1 MLSSYVAPTSQQQHI
16 DITRY
21 HFDQLVTGRGALAR
35 ILWLQG
41 FPDQAMRM
49 AQNNVENAR
58 ARDQTSLCTALDLA
72 CMIVLEVADLATTE
86 RYVTML
92 LERSAKV
99 VLGIYQAF
107 GHSFEGE
114 LLIKRGDVAA
124 GVQRL
129 RAGLDELR
137 EASYVLRSPGLLGT
151 LAEGL
156 ARIGQVAEGLMAID
170 DALAQ
175 CERTDE
181 RWNMTELL
189 RVKGELL
196 LLEGAPEAKV
206 AAEHHY
212 QLGLEWA
219 RRQGALFW
227 ELRCASS
234 LARLLRDQS
243 RSAMRRQSSSRSTTG
258 LPKGSTRPI
267 SKRQKRFSTL
277 SDSPDMGRCGHSRW
291 IARSGHARP
300 GDRSSTE
307 ENLHSKIG
315 GQQLSKLYGRWSDP
329 ASAGTMV

>member
-1 MLSSYVAPTSQQQHI
+1 MLSRYVAPTSEQHI

-35 ILWLQG
+35 VLWLQG

-49 AQNNVENAR
+49 AQDTVENAR
-58 ARDQTSLCTALDLA
+58 ARDVTSLCTALDLA
-72 CMIVLEVADLATTE
+72 CMVVLEVADLATAE

-92 LERSAKV
+92 LVHSAKV

-124 GVQRL
+124 GVRRL

-137 EASYVLRSPGLLGT
+137 EASYVLRSPGLLGK

-181 RWNMTELL
+181 RWNMAELL

-196 LLEGAPEAKV
+196 LREGAPEAKA
-206 AAEHHY
+206 AAEHY
-212 QLGLEWA
+212 YCLGLEWA

-234 LARLLRDQS
+234 LARLWRDQ
-243 RSAMRRQSSSRSTTG
+243 ARRDEARE
-258 LPKGSTRPI
+258 LLAPVYD
-267 SKRQKRFSTL
+267 RFTEGFATADL
-277 SDSPDMGRCGHSRW
+277 RAAKALLDSVS
-291 IARSGHARP
+291 
-300 GDRSSTE
+300 
-307 ENLHSKIG
+307 
-315 GQQLSKLYGRWSDP
+315 
-329 ASAGTMV
+329 

>member
-1 MLSSYVAPTSQQQHI
+1 MV
-16 DITRY
+16 
-21 HFDQLVTGRGALAR
+21 
-35 ILWLQG
+35 
-41 FPDQAMRM
+41 
-49 AQNNVENAR
+49 
-58 ARDQTSLCTALDLA
+58 
-72 CMIVLEVADLATTE
+72 VLEVADLATAE

-124 GVQRL
+124 GVRRL

-137 EASYVLRSPGLLGT
+137 EASYVLRTPGLLGT

-170 DALAQ
+170 DALEQ
-175 CERTDE
+175 CERTNE
-181 RWNMTELL
+181 RWNMAELL

-196 LLEGAPEAKV
+196 LLEGTPEAKV

-227 ELRCASS
+227 ELRCATS

-243 RSAMRRQSSSRSTTG
+243 RSANATAVLQ
-258 LPKGSTRPI
+258 PI
-267 SKRQKRFSTL
+267 YDRFTEGFDTADLKAAKALLDTL
-277 SDSPDMGRCGHSRW
+277 R
-291 IARSGHARP
+291 
-300 GDRSSTE
+300 
-307 ENLHSKIG
+307 
-315 GQQLSKLYGRWSDP
+315 
-329 ASAGTMV
+329 